1 MVRRFSL
8 FHMQI
13 VHRSGNRHS
22 NADGLSRIPDKLE
35 PCDCYHAGAHLKS
48 LPCGG
53 CSYWS
58 SACQQWERFSE
69 DVDNLVP
76 LVIKTPE
83 PQGSLS
89 FQGSNQKDVY
99 TKQERQKQIKNG
111 EEKWGY
117 TCQKF

>member
-13 VHRSGNRHS
+13 VHRSGNRHF

-35 PCDCYHAGAHLKS
+35 PCDCYHAGAHLIPFLVEDAVIAPAHVNS
-48 LPCGG
+48 G
-53 CSYWS
+53 
-58 SACQQWERFSE
+58 RDFSE
-69 DVDNLVP
+69 DVDSLVP

-89 FQGSNQKDVY
+89 FQGSNQKDVH

-117 TCQKF
+117 TC